1 MVVCRLRGSARRHRS
16 GVAADP
22 AVDLTRAAG
31 GLSARVASECGSR
44 WGAGIGPLARFA
56 LSPLV
61 GESWRGGDHERWRL
75 WLSPP
80 PHPPPQRGGGGTV
93 PASKASAP
101 TNKKN
106 PPLPPLPPAPRPP

>member
-31 GLSARVASECGSR
+31 GLSARVASDCGSP

-61 GESWRGGDHERWRL
+61 GESWRGGVPRAL
-75 WLSPP
+75 ASVAYPP
-80 PHPPPQRGGGGTV
+80 PPPPPPKGGGTQ
-93 PASKASAP
+93 SAAL
-101 TNKKN
+101 K
-106 PPLPPLPPAPRPP
+106 PLRPK